1 MASGAKE
8 KELKRLTSIIELHHS
23 LGANLELD
31 QICRISVRELASVLG
46 CDGCAIMLIEGDK
59 VKIMAEKGFSKTFG
73 EMAFNVEMPA
83 IRYILD
89 TKEDIFAGDVS
100 NDPAAGC
107 VPNGCAMNS
116 LICTRI
122 MIGGEV
128 KGIIHLDSAEKNA
141 FDTEDLEFAQLLAKE
156 IAIAMER
163 SFLYSQIRD
172 ISVRDGL
179 TGCFNRRKFDID
191 IAVEVATSKRYKK
204 PLSLLMVDVDWFKE
218 YNDFHGHP
226 KGDTLL
232 RNLVSVLTGN
242 VRPSD
247 TVYRYGGEEFAI
259 LLPNAD
265 KKEAS
270 SVTTRV
276 QKAIGQERF
285 EGERQSQPDG
295 KVTLSI
301 GVATFPAD
309 ANNKDGLIE
318 AADSAL
324 YRAKQSG
331 RNRVCAFGGKNRHK
345 LA

>member
-1 MASGAKE
+1 
-8 KELKRLTSIIELHHS
+8 
-23 LGANLELD
+23 
-31 QICRISVRELASVLG
+31 
-46 CDGCAIMLIEGDK
+46 
-59 VKIMAEKGFSKTFG
+59 MAEKGFSKVFR
-73 EMAFNVEMPA
+73 EMAFSVEVPA

-89 TKEDIFAGDVS
+89 TKEDIFAGDVTS
-100 NDPAAGC
+100 GSTASC
-107 VPNGCAMNS
+107 VPYGCAMNS

-122 MIGGEV
+122 MIGDEV
-128 KGIIHLDSAEKNA
+128 RGIIHLDSAEKNA
-141 FDTEDLEFAQLLAKE
+141 FDRGDLEFAQLLAKE
-156 IAIAMER
+156 ISIAMER
-163 SFLYSQIRD
+163 AFLYSQVRD

-204 PLSLLMVDVDWFKE
+204 PLSLLMLDIDWFKK

-232 RNLVSVLTGN
+232 KNVVNVLTCN

-259 LLPNAD
+259 LLPSAD
-265 KKEAS
+265 RKEAS
-270 SVTTRV
+270 SIATRAW
-276 QKAIGQERF
+276 KAISREQF
-285 EGERQSQPDG
+285 EGEGQSQPDG
-295 KVTLSI
+295 EVTVSI

-309 ANNKDGLIE
+309 ASDKERLIE

-331 RNRVCAFGGKNRHK
+331 RNRVYAFGGENGHK

>member
-1 MASGAKE
+1 MASGEKE
-8 KELKRLTSIIELHHS
+8 KELKRLTAIIELHHS
-23 LGANLELD
+23 LGANLESE
-31 QICRISVRELASVLG
+31 QICRISIRELASVPG

-59 VKIMAEKGFSKTFG
+59 VKIMAEKGFSKVFG
-73 EMAFNVEMPA
+73 EMAFGVEMPA

-89 TKEDIFAGDVS
+89 TKEDIFTGDVTNS
-100 NDPAAGC
+100 PVASC
-107 VPNGCAMNS
+107 VPHGCAMSS
-116 LICTRI
+116 LICTGI

-128 KGIIHLDSAEKNA
+128 KGIIHLDSAEKDV
-141 FDTEDLEFAQLLAKE
+141 FDREDLAFVQLLAKE
-156 IAIAMER
+156 ISIAMER

-191 IAVEVATSKRYKK
+191 IVVEVATSKRYKK
-204 PLSLLMVDVDWFKE
+204 PLSLLMVDIDWFKN

-226 KGDTLL
+226 KGDALL
-232 RNLVSVLTGN
+232 RNLVNVLTCH

-265 KKEAS
+265 KQEAS
-270 SVTTRV
+270 SVTVRV
-276 QKAIGQERF
+276 QKAIGQEQF
-285 EGERQSQPDG
+285 EGEGQSQPGG

-331 RNRVCAFGGKNRHK
+331 RNRVCVFGGENRHK
-345 LA
+345 LV

>member
-1 MASGAKE
+1 MGGRAKG
-8 KELKRLTSIIELHHS
+8 KELKRLTAIIELHHS
-23 LGANLELD
+23 LGATLELE
-31 QICRISVRELASVLG
+31 QVCRISVREMASVLG

-73 EMAFNVEMPA
+73 DMAFSIEMPA
-83 IRYILD
+83 IGYILD
-89 TKEDIFAGDVS
+89 TKEDIFAADVTNS
-100 NDPAAGC
+100 PAASC
-107 VPNGCAMNS
+107 VPQGCAMNS
-116 LICTRI
+116 LICTPI
-122 MIGGEV
+122 MVGGEV
-128 KGIIHLDSAEKNA
+128 KGIIHLDSMEKNA
-141 FDTEDLEFAQLLAKE
+141 FDRGDLEFAQLLAKE
-156 IAIAMER
+156 ISVAMER
-163 SFLYSQIRD
+163 SFLYSQVRD

-179 TGCFNRRKFDID
+179 TGCYNRRKFDID
-191 IAVEVATSKRYKK
+191 IAVEVATSKRYNK
-204 PLSLLMVDVDWFKE
+204 PLSLLMLDIDWFKE

-232 RNLVSVLTGN
+232 KNVVNVLTCN

-265 KKEAS
+265 KNEAS
-270 SVTTRV
+270 SVATRARE
-276 QKAIGQERF
+276 AINQEQF

-295 KVTLSI
+295 KVTVSI
-301 GVATFPAD
+301 GVATFPAG
-309 ANNKDGLIE
+309 ANNSEGLIE

-331 RNRVCAFGGKNRHK
+331 RNRVCAFGDKNGHK